1 MATLARAVRGLAR
14 PAHSRLCTRA
24 LPQRALSTL
33 SPRTLSTAA
42 VALDEE
48 AEWAAAFKDATD
60 AFSGEDNHETSAQ
73 RMRELVKSGLLRHTD
88 LRDRP
93 DRFFEAH
100 RLLARR
106 AVSEGPGFWIRFTV
120 HYNLC
125 YGTVLAVG
133 NEDQIAALDNVE
145 AAGMLGCFALTE
157 KRAGVQSG
165 LVVETTAT
173 YDNGEFVLNSPNQ
186 GAFKNWISQGHV
198 ADQAVVLA
206 NLTVGSERVGPHAFL
221 VDMASPGISTG
232 DMGIKTTGND
242 LDNAWIAF
250 DDVRVPRSALLDAHC
265 DVSADGTYARTTE
278 GILPFE
284 MIGQRLYTGRVA
296 VAQAAL
302 AFRRQVF
309 EVTEEYAKQK
319 PIPDVAGRKG
329 RVLADI
335 PQLRALFAD
344 AAKRAD
350 ALEAFV
356 GTCEDKLAPLLK
368 TGAVPDTDLALAIA
382 TAKVRAVEDS
392 IDACWQLKQEVGS
405 YALMGDSGFK
415 HLDFLNCCKFAEGDS
430 RVLAQKMARDYM
442 RVFAKKGD
450 DGTAASR
457 LAADLAKALA
467 PAGGDKVATAELWD
481 EHFEKVYGL
490 ADAVMDRV
498 VAEA

>member
-1 MATLARAVRGLAR
+1 M
-14 PAHSRLCTRA
+14 
-24 LPQRALSTL
+24 
-33 SPRTLSTAA
+33 
-42 VALDEE
+42 
-48 AEWAAAFKDATD
+48 
-60 AFSGEDNHETSAQ
+60 
-73 RMRELVKSGLLRHTD
+73 
-88 LRDRP
+88 
-93 DRFFEAH
+93 
-100 RLLARR
+100 
-106 AVSEGPGFWIRFTV
+106 

-145 AAGMLGCFALTE
+145 ALGMLGCFAFTE

-186 GAFKNWISQGHV
+186 GAFKNWISQGTWPTRSS
-198 ADQAVVLA
+198 VVGEPDGRFRA
-206 NLTVGSERVGPHAFL
+206 GRPHAFL

-250 DDVRVPRSALLDAHC
+250 DGVRVPRSALLDAHC

-278 GILPFE
+278 GIARSGAASASATPSIGPQAPFE

-309 EVTEEYAKQK
+309 EVTEAYAKQK

-356 GTCEDKLAPLLK
+356 GTCEDRLAPLLK
-368 TGAVPDTDLALAIA
+368 TGAVPDADLALAIA

-430 RVLAQKMARDYM
+430 RVLAQKMARDVM
-442 RVFAKKGD
+442 RVYAKTGD
-450 DGTAASR
+450 AGDAESTR

-467 PAGGDKVATAELWD
+467 PAGGDKVATADLWD
-481 EHFEKVYGL
+481 ENFEKVYLL

-498 VAEA
+498 VAEARECAPLLEG

>member
-1 MATLARAVRGLAR
+1 
-14 PAHSRLCTRA
+14 
-24 LPQRALSTL
+24 
-33 SPRTLSTAA
+33 
-42 VALDEE
+42 
-48 AEWAAAFKDATD
+48 
-60 AFSGEDNHETSAQ
+60 
-73 RMRELVKSGLLRHTD
+73 MRELVKSGLLRHTD

-206 NLTVGSERVGPHAFL
+206 DLTVGSERVGPHAFL

-242 LDNAWIAF
+242 LDNAWIGF

-265 DVSADGTYARTTE
+265 DVSADGTYARTTK
-278 GILPFE
+278 GIARS
-284 MIGQRLYTGRVA
+284 G
-296 VAQAAL
+296 AAL
-302 AFRRQVF
+302 YRF
-309 EVTEEYAKQK
+309 
-319 PIPDVAGRKG
+319 DVHA
-329 RVLADI
+329 
-335 PQLRALFAD
+335 
-344 AAKRAD
+344 
-350 ALEAFV
+350 
-356 GTCEDKLAPLLK
+356 
-368 TGAVPDTDLALAIA
+368 
-382 TAKVRAVEDS
+382 
-392 IDACWQLKQEVGS
+392 IDASARWR
-405 YALMGDSGFK
+405 
-415 HLDFLNCCKFAEGDS
+415 EG
-430 RVLAQKMARDYM
+430 
-442 RVFAKKGD
+442 
-450 DGTAASR
+450 
-457 LAADLAKALA
+457 
-467 PAGGDKVATAELWD
+467 
-481 EHFEKVYGL
+481 
-490 ADAVMDRV
+490 
-498 VAEA
+498 